1 MSGLSKKIERIH
13 FEPSLI
19 VEQVTK
25 TLTDAILEGVLKG
38 GDKLIEAELQ
48 KKFGI
53 SRSPIREA
61 FRMLEKNGL
70 VEMYPRKGTFVKKI
84 TVKDVEENFPVRAYL
99 EGLAARLAAHRLSS
113 QDIQKMTKA
122 LGQMEKA
129 NRKKDYRAYMKYHI
143 IFHEVFINES
153 GNETLIQI
161 LNNLRQHAIWF
172 RLTYFYFKQTFDIIR
187 VHGEILDQFVAKDSN
202 QAEKLVRNH
211 IMDALNGFLDFLK
224 SRTDKIEL

>member
-1 MSGLSKKIERIH
+1 MPDLSKKIETID

-19 VEQVTK
+19 AEQVTK
-25 TLTDAILEGVLKG
+25 TLSDAILEGIFTG
-38 GDKLIEAELQ
+38 GEKLIEAELQ

-61 FRMLEKNGL
+61 FRILEKSGL

-84 TVKDVEENFPVRAYL
+84 TVRDVQENFPVRAYL
-99 EGLAARLAAHRLSS
+99 EGLAARMATSRLSS

-122 LGQMEKA
+122 LDRMEKA

-143 IFHEVFINES
+143 VFHEVFINGS

-161 LNNLRQHAIWF
+161 LRNLRQHAIWF
-172 RLTYFYFKQTFDIIR
+172 RLTYFYFKDSFDPVKI
-187 VHGEILDQFVAKDSN
+187 HGEILDQFTAKNSN
-202 QAEKLVRNH
+202 RAEKLVKSH
-211 IMDALNGFLDFLK
+211 IMDALNGFLDFLE
-224 SRTDKIEL
+224 SRTDDIE